1 MNMLASLA
9 TAICWWPTKIVGMT
23 GGTKTQNLQM
33 NEIVEIVGGTKT
45 QNLQMD
51 EPEDLE
57 TEEEQREEE
66 EEEEEEYKRLI
77 KGLK

>member
-1 MNMLASLA
+1 MG
-9 TAICWWPTKIVGMT
+9 K
-23 GGTKTQNLQM
+23 
-33 NEIVEIVGGTKT
+33 IVEIVGGTKT

>member
-1 MNMLASLA
+1 
-9 TAICWWPTKIVGMT
+9 MT

>member
-1 MNMLASLA
+1 
-9 TAICWWPTKIVGMT
+9 MT

-33 NEIVEIVGGTKT
+33 GKIVEIVGGTKT